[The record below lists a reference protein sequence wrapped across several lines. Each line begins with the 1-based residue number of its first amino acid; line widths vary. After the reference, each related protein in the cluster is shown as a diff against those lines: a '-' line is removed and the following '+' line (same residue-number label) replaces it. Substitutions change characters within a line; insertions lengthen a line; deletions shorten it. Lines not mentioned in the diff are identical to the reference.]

1 MTERLP
7 VISALKE
14 KCVVQTCH
22 ENIAVGQDW
31 VALPSSSRG
40 WCRGLRCSGNEKS
53 GVPWRPSNEGFSV
66 LSTVVQVPSLAW
78 EFPRAAGL
86 AKQQQLLIQR
96 KRKPKTGLEMSQ
108 PQAVI
113 VQRRGMRTSTG
124 WGQVGNVTK
133 RTGPQLLAG
142 PHRGGSSPLGVAL
155 ELTPPTLTPGVSRC
169 CLGQRLLWDRQV
181 RAQPLT
187 QCRGL
192 GCSSLPWLPA
202 EPALRG

>member
-66 LSTVVQVPSLAW
+66 LSAVVQVPSLAW

-86 AKQQQLLIQR
+86 AKQQLLIQR

-133 RTGPQLLAG
+133 RTGPQLLAE

-155 ELTPPTLTPGVSRC
+155 LLTPPPSPQAYPGVVWAR
-169 CLGQRLLWDRQV
+169 
-181 RAQPLT
+181 
-187 QCRGL
+187 
-192 GCSSLPWLPA
+192 GCSGTD
-202 EPALRG
+202 R